1 MAKKKKTKA
10 VKTAKLTAATSLT
23 KIRNFKAVYTS
34 IEIIVDAIVKEI
46 VDEMNL
52 TIMAVGKTFAPA
64 SLDEWTGKLRNS
76 VRDRLLATPPGDW
89 NADRPKVLAVAS
101 DMSII
106 AAILSASAPTVAKGR
121 VHAAFR
127 AVKDHATCP
136 GNLGSGRWCD
146 FDI

>member
-1 MAKKKKTKA
+1 MAKKKAKKI
-10 VKTAKLTAATSLT
+10 KKAKLTAATSLS
-23 KIRNFKAVYTS
+23 KIQGFRAVQAS
-34 IEIIVDAIVKEI
+34 IYIVVDAIIKEI
-46 VDEMNL
+46 LDEMNL
-52 TIMAVGKTFAPA
+52 TILAVGKTFATGA
-64 SLDEWTGKLRNS
+64 LDEWTEKLRNS
-76 VRDRLLATPPGDW
+76 VLERLLATPPGDW
-89 NADRPKVLAVAS
+89 NRDRANVLAVAS

-136 GNLGSGRWCD
+136 GSLGSGRWCD